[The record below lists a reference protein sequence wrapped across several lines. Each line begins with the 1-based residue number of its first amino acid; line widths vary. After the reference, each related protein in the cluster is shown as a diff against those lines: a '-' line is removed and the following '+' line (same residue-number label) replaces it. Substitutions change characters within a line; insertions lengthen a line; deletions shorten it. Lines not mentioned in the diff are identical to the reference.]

1 MTWRLAH
8 GRAIALDRPR
18 IIAIL
23 NATPDSFYDG
33 GRLTDVGAAREAAV
47 RAAEEGADAIDLG
60 GESTRP
66 GASRVRADE
75 QLRRILPALRAIR
88 GELPSMPISIDTTLA
103 PVAAAAIE
111 AGADAINDVS
121 AGTEDP
127 GMFALAASAGAGL
140 VLMHRLLPPGE
151 DSYSDRYASP
161 PSYGDVVASVRSF
174 LADRAADA
182 TRAGVPREGIVLDP
196 GLGFGKSVEQNLEL
210 VRRTAELAALGFPI
224 LSAASRKSF
233 VGRAGT
239 PGRET
244 GPRERLPATLG
255 VSIAHLAAGARLF
268 RVHDVRAHAEAL
280 RAAWEV
286 IRGCELRCARTA
298 QP

>member
-8 GRAIALDRPR
+8 GRAIGLDRPR

-23 NATPDSFYDG
+23 NATPDSFFDG
-33 GRLTDVGAAREAAV
+33 GRLTDAAAARDAAV
-47 RAAEEGADAIDLG
+47 RAAGEGADALDLG

-66 GASRVRADE
+66 GASRVPADE

-88 GELPSMPISIDTTLA
+88 GALPSMPISIDTTLV
-103 PVAAAAIE
+103 PVAAGAIE

-127 GMFALAASAGAGL
+127 GMFALAARAGAGL
-140 VLMHRLLPPGE
+140 VLMHRLRPPGE

-161 PSYGDVVASVRSF
+161 PSYMDVVASVRSF
-174 LADRAADA
+174 LADRAAVA
-182 TRAGVPREGIVLDP
+182 AREGVPKEGIVLDP

-210 VRRTAELAALGFPI
+210 VRRTGELTVLGFPV

-233 VGRAGT
+233 VGRAGM

-244 GPRERLPATLG
+244 GPEDRLAATLG
-255 VSIAHLAAGARLF
+255 ISVAHLAAGARLF

-286 IRGCELRCARTA
+286 IRGREPQDEPTA
-298 QP
+298 EP